1 MDSAFVHRRRILFG
15 DCDPGGIMY
24 TPRVTHFV
32 IEASLDFLS
41 DRLGGPAERR
51 MFEMGVAPPA
61 RPAP

>member
-1 MDSAFVHRRRILFG
+1 
-15 DCDPGGIMY
+15 MY